1 MLESSSPRL
10 YRQALAGLLV
20 CLGFFYLLHHTL
32 AGGNLLA
39 PNHYDSYALQA
50 QNWLEG
56 RLYIADGEKYAWL
69 ELAVL
74 NGKYYQSFPPVP
86 AVLTLPWL
94 LVLGWHPANL
104 TIALYAM
111 AAAAGVFQCLRRAGA
126 PVVGCVF
133 HALLFSLGSN
143 LCWLAT
149 SGGVWFQAQVLCA
162 MFCVWAGW
170 AFFARR
176 YTLCAVLLALAVG
189 CRPLTILYL
198 FGLGIWLL
206 LGPCRER
213 RSLRPLLGPVLAAGL
228 IGAVMAGYN
237 FARFGSILEFGH
249 TYLPEF
255 MREENGQFHLEYL
268 LSNLKNLLRLP
279 VLGEGLALEFPLF
292 NGFMPLLANPGLLLW
307 LVCLVRS
314 WRGGRKGERLFDLAC
329 VGAAVLM
336 LVLLCLHRTLGG
348 WQFGARYTADLLPL
362 TVVWFAVRRPRWQPG
377 CGAWTLCG
385 MAMLFN
391 LFGAAYMLTA

>member
-1 MLESSSPRL
+1 MLDASSPRL

-20 CLGFFYLLHHTL
+20 CLAFFFLLHHTL
-32 AGGNLLA
+32 AGGDLLA
-39 PNHYDSYALQA
+39 ANAYDSYALQA
-50 QNWLEG
+50 GNWLEG
-56 RLYIADGEKYAWL
+56 RLHIQDGEQYPRL

-74 NGKYYQSFPPVP
+74 DGKYYQSFPPVP
-86 AVLTLPWL
+86 ALFTLPWL

-104 TIALYAM
+104 TIALYALM
-111 AAAAGVFQCLRRAGA
+111 AAAGVFQCLRRAGA
-126 PVVGCVF
+126 PVTGCVF

-162 MFCVWAGW
+162 MFCAWAGW
-170 AFFARR
+170 AFFAGRH
-176 YTLCAVLLALAVG
+176 TLCGVLLALAVG

-198 FGLGIWLL
+198 IGFGVWLL

-237 FARFGSILEFGH
+237 FVRFGSILEFGH

-255 MREENGQFHLEYL
+255 MREENGQFHLSYL
-268 LSNLKNLLRLP
+268 LPNLQNLLRLP
-279 VLGEGLALEFPLF
+279 TLGEGLALEFPVF

-307 LVCLVRS
+307 LVCMVRTPGA
-314 WRGGRKGERLFDLAC
+314 RGQRAFDLAC
-329 VGAAVLM
+329 AGVVLGM
-336 LVLLCLHRTLGG
+336 VVLLCLHRTLGG
-348 WQFGARYTADLLPL
+348 WQFGARYMVDLLPV
-362 TVVWFAVRRPRWQPG
+362 TVVWFAARRPRWQPG
-377 CGAWTLCG
+377 PAAWTLCG
-385 MAMLFN
+385 LAMLFN
-391 LFGAAYMLTA
+391 LFGAAYMLVA